1 MARDPTSAAM
11 PFTGMALDR
20 VADRRGHAAWLAAA
34 LAAPST
40 RFVATGTDGVLLDP
54 GGSAVARLRLPRA
67 DRTDEAI
74 LLGIDADGAAV
85 FALDLDRLD
94 PGWAATPL
102 RAAAAVLPAPEAGL
116 AAYAAALVNW
126 HRAHGFCGRCGTP
139 TAAAEA
145 GFTRRC
151 PRCRATHFPRTDPVV
166 IMVVSAPGHVLLG
179 RHAGWPDGRYSALAG
194 YVSPGESL
202 EEAVI
207 REVREESG
215 VRAREPAYVAS
226 QPWPFPTS
234 LMVGFDARAD
244 LDPPPAARD
253 GELEDVRWFP
263 LDEVRAAG
271 AEDGGGADGLRLPPT
286 ISIARRLIDGW
297 VAQADS
303 SAAWRSR
310 RGAP

>member
-1 MARDPTSAAM
+1 M

-20 VADRRGHAAWLAAA
+20 AADRRGDEAWLAAA

-40 RFVATGTDGVLLDP
+40 RFVAAGADGVVLDP
-54 GGSAVARLRLPRA
+54 DGAALARLRLPRA
-67 DRTDEAI
+67 GLPAEPI
-74 LLGIDADGAAV
+74 LLGLDAGGRAV
-85 FALDLDRLD
+85 FALDPDGLD
-94 PGWAATPL
+94 PRPPPMSL
-102 RAAAAVLPAPEAGL
+102 RSAAAVLPAPEAGL

-139 TAAAEA
+139 TAMAEA

-166 IMVVSAPGHVLLG
+166 IMVVGAAGHVLLG
-179 RHAGWPDGRYSALAG
+179 RHADWPAGRYSALAG

-202 EEAVI
+202 EEAVV

-215 VRAREPAYVAS
+215 VRAHDPTYVAS

-234 LMVGFDARAD
+234 LMLGFEARAD

-263 LDEVRAAG
+263 LDEVRGAAAG
-271 AEDGGGADGLRLPPT
+271 DGDGLRLPPP
-286 ISIARRLIDGW
+286 IAIARRLIDGW
-297 VAQADS
+297 VDRAT
-303 SAAWRSR
+303 R
-310 RGAP
+310 RRAPSPDDR